1 MVDPTAYPA
10 AYPPLQ
16 SILPHRPPMILI
28 DELVHWDE
36 REVVCSVTIRDDA
49 PFVVDG
55 RVPALVSIEYFAQTV
70 AAFYGY
76 LARHRQQFTM
86 GMLLGTR
93 ELELRTDFF
102 HVGDALT
109 ITGRELWNGGAS
121 TGEASSAGASSAGA
135 APVGGTLAQFRC
147 ELLRGP
153 ELLALASISVMQAG
167 APS

>member
-1 MVDPTAYPA
+1 MVDPAVF
-10 AYPPLQ
+10 YPPLD

-36 REVVCSVTIRDDA
+36 REVVCSVTIRADA
-49 PFVVDG
+49 PFVADG

-76 LARHRQQFTM
+76 LSRHHHQTFTM

-93 ELELRTDFF
+93 ELELRTDFL

-109 ITGRELWNGGAS
+109 VTGHELWSGA
-121 TGEASSAGASSAGA
+121 G
-135 APVGGTLAQFRC
+135 LAQFRC
-147 ELLRGP
+147 KLLRGP
-153 ELLALASISVMQAG
+153 ELLALASISVLHAG
-167 APS
+167 APL

>member
-1 MVDPTAYPA
+1 VAYPA
-10 AYPPLQ
+10 LG

-28 DELVHWDE
+28 DELVHCGE
-36 REVVCSVTIRDDA
+36 RDVVCAVTVRRDA
-49 PFVVDG
+49 PFVADG
-55 RVPALVSIEYFAQTV
+55 RVPALVSLEYFAQTV

-76 LARHRQQFTM
+76 LSRNTDQFTM

-93 ELELRTDFF
+93 ELELLTDFF

-109 ITGRELWNGGAS
+109 VTGHELWSGGQ
-121 TGEASSAGASSAGA
+121 
-135 APVGGTLAQFRC
+135 LAQFRC

-153 ELLALASISVMQAG
+153 ERLALASISVLHVG

>member
-1 MVDPTAYPA
+1 
-10 AYPPLQ
+10 
-16 SILPHRPPMILI
+16 MILI

-49 PFVVDG
+49 PFVADG

-109 ITGRELWNGGAS
+109 ITGHELWNDGGAS
-121 TGEASSAGASSAGA
+121 AGGETTSA
-135 APVGGTLAQFRC
+135 GGTLAQFRC
-147 ELLRGP
+147 ELLHNPRH
-153 ELLALASISVMQAG
+153 
-167 APS
+167 

>member
-1 MVDPTAYPA
+1 MVAV
-10 AYPPLQ
+10 YPPLHDL
-16 SILPHRPPMILI
+16 LPHRPPMILI

-102 HVGDALT
+102 RVGDALT

-121 TGEASSAGASSAGA
+121 SAGGASPGEASSEGSAPA
-135 APVGGTLAQFRC
+135 GGTLAQFRC

>member
-1 MVDPTAYPA
+1 MVA
-10 AYPPLQ
+10 AYPPLREL
-16 SILPHRPPMILI
+16 LPHRPPMILI

-49 PFVVDG
+49 PFLVDG

-109 ITGRELWNGGAS
+109 ITGRELWNGEG
-121 TGEASSAGASSAGA
+121 
-135 APVGGTLAQFRC
+135 LAQFRC

-153 ELLALASISVMQAG
+153 ELLALAAISVLQAG